1 MKKNVEIE
9 ENKLID
15 EKVKIGVL
23 EAQIKRLK

>member
-23 EAQIKRLK
+23 EA